1 MEFER
6 GFGFIL
12 SILIVVF
19 IMRVHLG
26 TTCVLAR
33 YVRCMITE
41 AIVII
46 VIGNELYLPLF
57 V

>member
-6 GFGFIL
+6 GFCFIL

-19 IMRVHLG
+19 IMRVRLG
-26 TTCVLAR
+26 TTRVLAR
-33 YVRCMITE
+33 YVRCMITA